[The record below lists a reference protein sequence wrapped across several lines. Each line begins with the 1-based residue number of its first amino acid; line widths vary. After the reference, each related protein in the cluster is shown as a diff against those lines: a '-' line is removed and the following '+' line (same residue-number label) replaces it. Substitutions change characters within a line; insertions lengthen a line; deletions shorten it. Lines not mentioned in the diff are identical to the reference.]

1 MQPPA
6 AMLKQGINQL
16 PTLGDGRQSGT
27 SASPSMLNA
36 SPESA
41 AGGNL
46 ALLETG
52 DVVRV
57 DLKNRKVTLQIS
69 DDELKLRRQSY
80 VEPEIV
86 NETPWQEMYR
96 GCVGQLSTGGCLD
109 FATKYRKVSEKA
121 PRHNH

>member
-6 AMLKQGINQL
+6 AMLQQGIQQL

-41 AGGNL
+41 VGGNL
-46 ALLETG
+46 ALLETN
-52 DVVRV
+52 DTVRV
-57 DLKNRKVTLQIS
+57 DLNNRTVTLLIT
-69 DDELKLRRQSY
+69 DEEMAERRRNYQP
-80 VEPEIV
+80 PEIV
-86 NETPWQEMYR
+86 NNTPWQEMYR
-96 GCVGQLSTGGCLD
+96 GCVGQLSTGGCME
-109 FATKYRKVSEKA
+109 FATKYRNVAEQI